1 MSNRIYIVKQ
11 DKKERLVRA
20 VSAAA
25 AIRHVSY
32 PMFEAR
38 VASQQ
43 DLVNLIGQGVKVEE
57 AGPGNHG

>member
-1 MSNRIYIVKQ
+1 MSDRIYIVKQ

-20 VSAAA
+20 VSATA
-25 AIRHVSY
+25 AIRHVAA

-43 DLVNLIGQGVKVEE
+43 DLVNLVGQGVKVEE
-57 AGPGNHG
+57 AISNAG